1 MFATNFPID
10 NNANMGGWT
19 MKDFVKVF
27 KKIAK
32 EFNPAEQARLWRE
45 TALEVYRMKDQV
57 EQ

>member
-1 MFATNFPID
+1 
-10 NNANMGGWT
+10 MGGWT

-32 EFNPAEQARLWRE
+32 EFTPADQARLWRE

-57 EQ
+57 KQ